1 VGSFK
6 GMSTNTIPEAL
17 AHPILISAK
26 EEAKAIP
33 KLASHAPSC
42 RELNHSAAK
51 LTHHL
56 PLRLFNATE
65 HNEPPPGDKMIHRGS
80 RQI

>member
-1 VGSFK
+1 
-6 GMSTNTIPEAL
+6 MSTNTIPEAL
-17 AHPILISAK
+17 AHPNPILISAK

-33 KLASHAPSC
+33 ELATPRAVANSII
-42 RELNHSAAK
+42 SAAK

-56 PLRLFNATE
+56 PLQLFNATE
-65 HNEPPPGDKMIHRGS
+65 HNEPPPGDDRMIQRGS